1 MQAYKQEF
9 IRFMLECEVLLFGDF
24 ATKSGRKTPFFVN
37 TGKYRTGEQIARLGR
52 FYAESI
58 IEHTGGDID
67 VLFGPAYKGIPLA
80 VAAASSLYN
89 GFNRNVAFCFNRKE
103 AKDHGEGGVFIG
115 HKLAAG
121 NRVLI
126 IEDVVTAGTSVG
138 ETVPLLKAEA
148 PVKLAGLVVS
158 VDRQER
164 GKEGTR
170 TALTDIRETYGMKTF
185 AIVTMAE
192 VVEYLHG
199 REIGGKVL
207 LTDEIRKRIGEYY
220 AQYGGTEV

>member
-24 ATKSGRKTPFFVN
+24 VTKSGRKTPFFVN

-58 IEHTGGDID
+58 MEHTGGEID

-170 TALTDIRETYGMKTF
+170 TALTDIRESYGMKTF

-192 VVEYLHG
+192 VTEYLHG

>member
-24 ATKSGRKTPFFVN
+24 VTKSGRKTPFFVN

-58 IEHTGGDID
+58 MEHTGGDID

-192 VVEYLHG
+192 VTEYLHG

>member
-24 ATKSGRKTPFFVN
+24 VTKSGRKTPFFVN

-58 IEHTGGDID
+58 MEHTGGDID

-170 TALTDIRETYGMKTF
+170 TALTDIRESYGMKTF